1 MSHLFQALAERV
13 DAWRATHYDCADYPA
28 IREILDF
35 ALEDSASGQLRYLR
49 QAQLRALETYWYL
62 RLVLNTPRIPDLY
75 ATLFPAKSERRAAM
89 GLNSKALTEL
99 IADTSLDEVI
109 TRLKT
114 DNAFVKKHGLESLR
128 ETFALDYPSYILA
141 LAMGAGKTILMG
153 SIVATEFAMA
163 LEYPDGPFVQNA
175 LLFAPGKTILSA
187 LRELADIPFE
197 RLLPARLHKPFAA
210 SLKLTFTRDGA
221 KEIPIT
227 LGSSFNV
234 IVTNTEKIRIQKP
247 TVRNAAQNRLFAG
260 VKDEEATALANLRL
274 QAIASLPHLAV
285 FSDEA
290 HHTYGQKLLG
300 KWEKDKETG
309 EPVFKDEG
317 IKKVRRT
324 IDYLARTTNLI
335 VTINATGTPYFERQP
350 LRDVVVWYGLGEG
363 ISDGVLKELA
373 GGIKVLEL
381 GDGEAAQMVQ
391 SVINDFVR
399 DYWPVVLENG
409 APARLALY
417 FPNLE
422 TRDELRPAIES
433 ALLAHGIG
441 PDTLLAVDN
450 KSSDATRRAFES
462 VARDPAAAHR
472 VLLLV
477 NMGTEGWNC
486 PSLFAC
492 ALVRKLATSNNF
504 VLQAATRCLRQVPG
518 NTLPAR
524 VYLTAS
530 NKKTLE
536 DQLTETYG
544 TSLKALDTQHAERV
558 EKTIHL
564 RQPHLPPL
572 LIKKR
577 VLRIQRKANAA
588 STAPLVFSVPDVPA
602 PQGPVV
608 QTWSPVFTASGDTRL
623 QRLDAADVLLEP
635 FTPTLDAYTAAVRLA
650 ASHHLPTPELLA
662 ALRSAY
668 GIQRIQGVHDTLQI
682 SEHHIDALGRQI
694 EAQRNQYEETWD
706 EIEVAVALVKT
717 DGFDRTEVDGQ
728 PVYTARISFDKKH
741 EHLYKTAQDTAHAAL
756 ALQSSFHYEGYNFDS
771 NPEAEFLDWTLGLLQ
786 THPHQIE
793 GLWFTGGLTD
803 AGKTDLRAEYLGDD
817 GRWHT
822 YTPDFVLRRADGKHL
837 VVEVKS
843 DKLSPDI
850 RADLA
855 RHAQGEAPQTL
866 EGRKAVAL
874 QRWEQLNPER
884 LSYHV
889 MFADSVLHDEG
900 KKTVRDFVLG
910 AVQPASP
917 TRATVVLDLLASLP
931 PDFMAEG
938 RGDTLPQ
945 ERETF

>member
-1 MSHLFQALAERV
+1 MNHLFQALSVRV
-13 DAWRATHYDCADYPA
+13 DEWRKARYECPDFPA
-28 IREILDF
+28 MGEILDF
-35 ALEDSASGQLRYLR
+35 AMEDPVTDQLRYLR
-49 QAQLRALETYWYL
+49 RAQFRALETYWYL

-75 ATLFPAKSERRAAM
+75 ATLFPKPKDRREAM
-89 GLNSKALTEL
+89 GLTSREIVDM
-99 IADTSLDEVI
+99 IADDGLDAVLELVQ
-109 TRLKT
+109 T
-114 DNAFVKKHGLESLR
+114 DNAFVRKYGLESLR
-128 ETFALDYPSYILA
+128 ETFSLDYPSYILA

-175 LLFAPGKTILSA
+175 LVFAPGKTILSA

-210 SLKLTFTRDGA
+210 SLKLTFTRDGD
-221 KEIPIT
+221 KQIPIT

-247 TVRNAAQNRLFAG
+247 TVRSAGQSRLFAG
-260 VKDEEATALANLRL
+260 TKDEEATAMANLRL

-300 KWEKDKETG
+300 KWEKDKESG
-309 EPVFKDEG
+309 ELVFKDDG

-324 IDYLARTTNLI
+324 IDYLAQETNLI

-363 ISDGVLKELA
+363 IRDGVLKELA
-373 GGIKVLEL
+373 SGIKVLEL
-381 GDGEAAQMVQ
+381 GDGDAERMVQ
-391 SVINDFVR
+391 SVIDDFVT
-399 DYWPVVLENG
+399 DYWPVSLENG

-422 TRDELRPAIES
+422 TRDELRPSIES
-433 ALLAHGIG
+433 ALLAHGVG

-450 KSSDATRRAFES
+450 KSSEATRRSFEA
-462 VARDPAAAHR
+462 VARDPAAPHR
-472 VLLLV
+472 VMLLV

-518 NTLPAR
+518 NTKPAR

-536 DQLTETYG
+536 DQLTETFG
-544 TSLKALDTQHAERV
+544 TSLKALDTQQAERV

-564 RQPHLPPL
+564 HKPHLPAL
-572 LIKKR
+572 LIKKL
-577 VLRIQRKANAA
+577 VLRIQRKEVLTDA
-588 STAPLVFSVPDVPA
+588 APLVFTLPDVSA
-602 PQGPVV
+602 PVGPVV
-608 QTWSPVFTASGDTRL
+608 QTWSPVLTSSGDGKM
-623 QRLDAADVLLEP
+623 QRFDAADVLLES
-635 FTPTLDAYTAAVRLA
+635 FTPMLDCYTAAARLA
-650 ASHHLPTPELLA
+650 ACHHLPTTELLA
-662 ALRSAY
+662 ALRQVY
-668 GIQRIQGVHDTLQI
+668 ETQEVPD
-682 SEHHIDALGRQI
+682 HHLDALGQQI

-706 EIEVAVALVKT
+706 EIEVAVALVKA
-717 DGFDRTEVDGQ
+717 DGFDLTEVDGK
-728 PVYTARISFDKKH
+728 PVYTARISFDKKNQ
-741 EHLYKTAQDTAHAAL
+741 HLYKTANETANAAHAL
-756 ALQSSFHYEGYNFDS
+756 RSSFHYEGYNFDS

-786 THPHQIE
+786 AHPHQIE

-837 VVEVKS
+837 VVEVKN
-843 DKLSPDI
+843 DKFSPDI
-850 RADLA
+850 DADMA
-855 RHAQGEAPQTL
+855 RNALGEAAQTL

-874 QRWEQLNPER
+874 KRWEQLNPDR

-889 MFADSVLHDEG
+889 MFADTALHDAG
-900 KKTVRDFVLG
+900 KKTVLDFITAKVI
-910 AVQPASP
+910 AAPV
-917 TRATVVLDLLASLP
+917 AT
-931 PDFMAEG
+931 
-938 RGDTLPQ
+938 
-945 ERETF
+945 

>member
-1 MSHLFQALAERV
+1 MNHLFQALSVRV
-13 DAWRATHYDCADYPA
+13 DEWRKARYECPDFPA
-28 IREILDF
+28 IGEILDF
-35 ALEDSASGQLRYLR
+35 ALEDPATDQLRYLR
-49 QAQLRALETYWYL
+49 RAQFRALETYWYL

-75 ATLFPAKSERRAAM
+75 ATLFHKKSERRAAM
-89 GLNSKALTEL
+89 GLNSSELTAL
-99 IADTSLDEVI
+99 IADTSLEEVI
-109 TRLKT
+109 ELVQT
-114 DNAFVKKHGLESLR
+114 DNAFVRKHGLESLR
-128 ETFALDYPSYILA
+128 ETFSLDYPSYILA

-153 SIVATEFAMA
+153 AIVATEFAMA
-163 LEYPDGPFVQNA
+163 QEYPDGPFVQNA
-175 LLFAPGKTILSA
+175 LVFAPGKTILSA

-210 SLKLTFTRDGA
+210 SLKLTFTRDGD
-221 KEIPIT
+221 KQIPIT
-227 LGSSFNV
+227 MGSSFNV

-247 TVRNAAQNRLFAG
+247 TARNTAQSRLFAG
-260 VKDEEATALANLRL
+260 TRDEEATAMANLRL

-309 EPVFKDEG
+309 ELVFKDDG

-324 IDYLARTTNLI
+324 IDYLAQETNLI

-373 GGIKVLEL
+373 NGIKVLEL
-381 GDGEAAQMVQ
+381 ADGDAERMVQ
-391 SVINDFVR
+391 SVIDDFVK
-399 DYWPVVLENG
+399 DYWSVSLENG

-422 TRDELRPAIES
+422 TRDELRPSIES
-433 ALLAHGIG
+433 ALNAHGIG

-450 KSSDATRRAFES
+450 KSSEATRRSFEA
-462 VARDPAAAHR
+462 VARDPAAPHR
-472 VLLLV
+472 VMLLV

-518 NTLPAR
+518 NTKPAR

-544 TSLKALDTQHAERV
+544 TSLKALDTQQAERV

-564 RQPHLPPL
+564 HKPHLPAL

-577 VLRIQRKANAA
+577 VLRIQRKAGP
-588 STAPLVFSVPDVPA
+588 TDVAPLVFTLPDVPA
-602 PQGPVV
+602 PVGPVV
-608 QTWSPVFTASGDTRL
+608 QTWSPVLTASGDTRM
-623 QRLDAADVLLEP
+623 QRLDAADVLLES
-635 FTPTLDAYTAAVRLA
+635 FTPVLDCYTAASRLA
-650 ASHHLPTPELLA
+650 ACHHLPTIEVLA
-662 ALRSAY
+662 AIRQVYEA
-668 GIQRIQGVHDTLQI
+668 QEVPD
-682 SEHHIDALGRQI
+682 HHMGALGQQI
-694 EAQRNQYEETWD
+694 EAQRNQYEEAWD
-706 EIEVAVALVKT
+706 EIEVAVALVKA
-717 DGFDRTEVDGQ
+717 DGFDLSEVNGQ
-728 PVYTARISFDKKH
+728 PVYTARISFDKKNQ
-741 EHLYKTAQDTAHAAL
+741 HLYKTANETADAAHAL
-756 ALQSSFHYEGYNFDS
+756 RSSFHYEGYNFDS

-786 THPHQIE
+786 AHPHQIE

-837 VVEVKS
+837 VVEVKN

-850 RADLA
+850 DADMA
-855 RHAQGEAPQTL
+855 RHALGKAAQTL

-874 QRWEQLNPER
+874 KRWEQLNPDR

-889 MFADSVLHDEG
+889 MFADTALHDAG
-900 KKTVRDFVLG
+900 KKTVLDFILG
-910 AVQPASP
+910 TASI
-917 TRATVVLDLLASLP
+917 ATV
-931 PDFMAEG
+931 
-938 RGDTLPQ
+938 Q
-945 ERETF
+945 

>member
-1 MSHLFQALAERV
+1 
-13 DAWRATHYDCADYPA
+13 
-28 IREILDF
+28 
-35 ALEDSASGQLRYLR
+35 
-49 QAQLRALETYWYL
+49 
-62 RLVLNTPRIPDLY
+62 
-75 ATLFPAKSERRAAM
+75 M
-89 GLNSKALTEL
+89 GLTSTEIVSM
-99 IADTSLDEVI
+99 IADDGLDAVI
-109 TRLKT
+109 ERLQT
-114 DNAFVKKHGLESLR
+114 DNAFVRQHGLESLR

-175 LLFAPGKTILSA
+175 LVFAPGKTILSA

-197 RLLPARLHKPFAA
+197 RVLPARLHKPFAA
-210 SLKLTFTRDGA
+210 SFKLTFTRDGD
-221 KEIPIT
+221 KNIPIT

-247 TVRNAAQNRLFAG
+247 TVRNAGQSRLFAG
-260 VKDEEATALANLRL
+260 TKEEEATALANLRL

-300 KWEKDKETG
+300 KWEKDKDTG
-309 EPVFKDEG
+309 EPVFKDDG

-324 IDYLARTTNLI
+324 IDYLAQETNLI

-363 ISDGVLKELA
+363 IRDGVLKELA

-391 SVINDFVR
+391 NVIDDFVQA
-399 DYWPVVLENG
+399 YWASRLPNG

-422 TRDELRPAIES
+422 TRDELRSAIES
-433 ALLAHGIG
+433 ALLTHGIG
-441 PDTLLAVDN
+441 TDTLLAVDN
-450 KSSDATRRAFES
+450 KSSDATRRAFEAVGS
-462 VARDPAAAHR
+462 DPAAPHR
-472 VLLLV
+472 ILLLV

-492 ALVRKLATSNNF
+492 ALVRKLASSNNF

-544 TSLKALDTQHAERV
+544 TSLTALDGAHAERV

-577 VLRIQRKANAA
+577 VLRIQRKADAA
-588 STAPLVFSVPDVPA
+588 SAAPLVLRMPDVPA

-608 QTWSPVFTASGDTRL
+608 QTWSPVLTASGDARL
-623 QRLDAADVLLEP
+623 QRLDAADVLLES
-635 FTPTLDAYTAAVRLA
+635 FTPTLDAYTAAARLA

-662 ALRSAY
+662 TLRCAY
-668 GIQRIQGVHDTLQI
+668 GKNGTQPIQDGREQLQI
-682 SEHHIDALGRQI
+682 PEHHLDALGMQI
-694 EAQRNQYEETWD
+694 ESQRGQYEEAWD
-706 EIEVAVALVKT
+706 EIEVAVALVKAE
-717 DGFDRTEVDGQ
+717 GFDRVEVDGQ
-728 PVYTARISFDKKH
+728 PVYTARISFAK
-741 EHLYKTAQDTAHAAL
+741 EREALYKTAQDTAHAAL

-771 NPEAEFLDWTLGLLQ
+771 GPEAEFLDWTLGLLQ
-786 THPHQIE
+786 AHPHQIE

-837 VVEVKS
+837 VVEVKN

-850 RADLA
+850 AADLA
-855 RHAQGEAPQTL
+855 RHSEGKAPQTL

-874 QRWEQLNPER
+874 KRWEDLNPDR

-889 MFADSVLHDEG
+889 MFANITLHDEG
-900 KKTVRDFVLG
+900 KRAVRDFIVG
-910 AVQPASP
+910 
-917 TRATVVLDLLASLP
+917 
-931 PDFMAEG
+931 
-938 RGDTLPQ
+938 
-945 ERETF
+945 

>member
-1 MSHLFQALAERV
+1 MNHLFQALSERV
-13 DAWRATHYDCADYPA
+13 DAWRTARYDYPDYPA
-28 IREILDF
+28 IGEILDF
-35 ALEDSASGQLRYLR
+35 ALIDPASDQLRYLR
-49 QAQLRALETYWYL
+49 RAQFRALETYWYL

-75 ATLFPAKSERRAAM
+75 ITLFPKPKDRREAM
-89 GLNSKALTEL
+89 GLTSREIVDL
-99 IADTSLDEVI
+99 IADDGFEAVI
-109 TRLKT
+109 ERIKA

-153 SIVATEFAMA
+153 SIVATEFALA
-163 LEYPDGPFVQNA
+163 LEYPDGPFVENA
-175 LLFAPGKTILSA
+175 LIFAPGKTILSA

-197 RLLPARLHKPFAA
+197 QLLPARLHKPFAA
-210 SLKLTFTRDGA
+210 SLKLTFTRDGD
-221 KEIPIT
+221 KQIPIT

-247 TVRNAAQNRLFAG
+247 TVRNAGQGRIFAG
-260 VKDEEATALANLRL
+260 TKDEEATALANLRL

-300 KWEKDKETG
+300 KWEKDKATG
-309 EPVFKDEG
+309 EPVFKDDG

-324 IDYLARTTNLI
+324 IDYLAGETNLI

-363 ISDGVLKELA
+363 IRDGVLKELA

-381 GDGEAAQMVQ
+381 GDGEAAHMVQ
-391 SVINDFVR
+391 SVIDDFVQ
-399 DYWPVVLENG
+399 DYWPVALENG

-422 TRDELRPAIES
+422 ARDELRSAIES
-433 ALLAHGIG
+433 ALLAHSIG

-450 KSSDATRRAFES
+450 KSSDATRRAFEA
-462 VARDPAAAHR
+462 VARDPAAPHR

-518 NTLPAR
+518 NTHAAR

-564 RQPHLPPL
+564 HQAHLPPL

-577 VLRIQRKANAA
+577 VLRIQRKTGAA
-588 STAPLVFSVPDVPA
+588 SATPLVFTVPDVPA
-602 PQGPVV
+602 PLGPVV
-608 QTWSPVFTASGDTRL
+608 QTWSPVLSASGATHL
-623 QRLDAADVLLEP
+623 QRLDAADVLLAP
-635 FTPTLDAYTAAVRLA
+635 YTPTLDGYTAAARLA
-650 ASHHLPTPELLA
+650 ASYHLPTPELLA
-662 ALRSAY
+662 ALRKTYDENDLQPANNNHE
-668 GIQRIQGVHDTLQI
+668 QLQI
-682 SEHHIDALGRQI
+682 PEHHIDALGLQI
-694 EAQRNQYEETWD
+694 EAQRNQYEEIWD
-706 EIEVAVALVKT
+706 EIEVAVALVKA
-717 DGFDRTEVDGQ
+717 DGFDRADVDGQ
-728 PVYTARISFDKKH
+728 PVYTARISFDKAK
-741 EHLYKTAQDTAHAAL
+741 EHLYKTAQDTADAAL
-756 ALQSSFHYEGYNFDS
+756 ALQTSFHYEGYNFDS
-771 NPEAEFLDWTLGLLQ
+771 QPEAEFLDWCLSLLQ

-803 AGKTDLRAEYLGDD
+803 AGKTDLRAEYLGLD

-822 YTPDFVLRRADGKHL
+822 YTPDFVLRRSDGKHL
-837 VVEVKS
+837 VVEVKN

-850 RADLA
+850 NADLA
-855 RHAQGEAPQTL
+855 RHAQGQAPQTL

-874 QRWEQLNPER
+874 KRWEQLNPER

-889 MFADSVLHDEG
+889 MFADTALLDAG
-900 KKTVRDFVLG
+900 KKTVRDFICQTHDGLN
-910 AVQPASP
+910 
-917 TRATVVLDLLASLP
+917 LLS
-931 PDFMAEG
+931 
-938 RGDTLPQ
+938 
-945 ERETF
+945 

>member
-1 MSHLFQALAERV
+1 MNHLFQALSVQV
-13 DAWRATHYDCADYPA
+13 DEWRKARYECADFPA
-28 IREILDF
+28 IGEILDF
-35 ALEDSASGQLRYLR
+35 ALEDPTSDQLRFLR
-49 QAQLRALETYWYL
+49 RAQFRALETYWYL

-75 ATLFPAKSERRAAM
+75 ATLFPKPKDRREAM
-89 GLNSKALTEL
+89 GLTSREIVDM
-99 IADTSLDEVI
+99 IADDGLDAVLE
-109 TRLKT
+109 LLQT
-114 DNAFVKKHGLESLR
+114 DNAFVRKHGLESLR
-128 ETFALDYPSYILA
+128 ETLSLDYPSYILA

-175 LLFAPGKTILSA
+175 LVFAPGKTILSA

-210 SLKLTFTRDGA
+210 SLKLTFTRDGD
-221 KEIPIT
+221 KQIPIT

-247 TVRNAAQNRLFAG
+247 TVRNTAQSRIFAG
-260 VKDEEATALANLRL
+260 TKDEEATAMANLRL

-309 EPVFKDEG
+309 ELVFKDDG

-324 IDYLARTTNLI
+324 IDYLAQETNLI

-363 ISDGVLKELA
+363 IRDGVLKELA
-373 GGIKVLEL
+373 NGIKVLEL
-381 GDGEAAQMVQ
+381 GDGDAERMVQ
-391 SVINDFVR
+391 SVVDDFVR
-399 DYWPVVLENG
+399 DYWPVTLENG

-422 TRDELRPAIES
+422 ARDELRPSIES

-450 KSSDATRRAFES
+450 KSSEATRRSFEA
-462 VARDPAAAHR
+462 VARDPAAPHR
-472 VLLLV
+472 VMLLV

-518 NTLPAR
+518 NTKPAR

-544 TSLKALDTQHAERV
+544 TSLKALDTQQAERV
-558 EKTIHL
+558 EKSIHL
-564 RQPHLPPL
+564 HKPHLPAL

-577 VLRIQRKANAA
+577 VLRIQRKAVPADV
-588 STAPLVFSVPDVPA
+588 APLVFTMPDVSA
-602 PQGPVV
+602 PVGPVV
-608 QTWSPVFTASGDTRL
+608 QTWSPVLTASGDTRM
-623 QRLDAADVLLEP
+623 QRLDAADVLLEA
-635 FTPTLDAYTAAVRLA
+635 FIPTLDCYSAAARLA
-650 ASHHLPTPELLA
+650 SSHHLPTTELLA
-662 ALRSAY
+662 ALRQVYEAHE
-668 GIQRIQGVHDTLQI
+668 VPD
-682 SEHHIDALGRQI
+682 HHMDALGHQI
-694 EAQRNQYEETWD
+694 EAQRNQYEEAWD
-706 EIEVAVALVKT
+706 EIEVAVALVKAG
-717 DGFDRTEVDGQ
+717 GFDRAEVNGQ
-728 PVYTARISFDKKH
+728 SVYTARISFDKKNQ
-741 EHLYKTAQDTAHAAL
+741 HLYKTANETADAAHAL
-756 ALQSSFHYEGYNFDS
+756 RSSFHYEGYNFDS

-786 THPHQIE
+786 AHPHQIE

-803 AGKTDLRAEYLGDD
+803 AGKTDLRAEYQGDD

-837 VVEVKS
+837 VIEVKN
-843 DKLSPDI
+843 DKFSPDI
-850 RADLA
+850 DADMA
-855 RHAQGEAPQTL
+855 RHALGEPAQTL

-874 QRWEQLNPER
+874 KRWEKLNPDR

-889 MFADSVLHDEG
+889 MFADTALHDAG
-900 KKTVRDFVLG
+900 KKTVLDFITAKVI
-910 AVQPASP
+910 AAPRP
-917 TRATVVLDLLASLP
+917 LDTPL
-931 PDFMAEG
+931 
-938 RGDTLPQ
+938 
-945 ERETF
+945 